1 MPTRAKRLRSRAQR
15 KRASAYQRG
24 YGRAWQK
31 ASKGY
36 LRKHPLCA
44 ECWLQGRVREAQ
56 VVDHKQPH
64 RGDKRLF
71 WLSAN
76 WQSLC
81 KPCHDAK
88 TRRGL

>member
-1 MPTRAKRLRSRAQR
+1 VPTRAKRLRSRAQR
-15 KRASAYQRG
+15 KRASAHQRG
-24 YGRAWQK
+24 YSRAWQK

-44 ECWLQGRVREAQ
+44 ECWLQGRVVEAT

-71 WLSAN
+71 WLSSN

-81 KPCHDAK
+81 KKCHDAK

>member
-1 MPTRAKRLRSRAQR
+1 MPTRAKRLKARCSTPR
-15 KRASAYQRG
+15 KSAAKRG
-24 YGRAWQK
+24 YGKAWQK

-44 ECWLQGRVREAQ
+44 ACWLTGIVREAT
-56 VVDHKQPH
+56 VVDHVQPH
-64 RGDKRLF
+64 RGDERLF
-71 WLSAN
+71 WLSSN

>member
-1 MPTRAKRLRSRAQR
+1 MPNRARRLKSRCATIR
-15 KRASAYQRG
+15 KSAARRG
-24 YGRAWQK
+24 YGKAWQK

-44 ECWLQGRVREAQ
+44 ACWLTGTVREAT
-56 VVDHKQPH
+56 VVDHVQPH

-71 WLSAN
+71 WLSGN